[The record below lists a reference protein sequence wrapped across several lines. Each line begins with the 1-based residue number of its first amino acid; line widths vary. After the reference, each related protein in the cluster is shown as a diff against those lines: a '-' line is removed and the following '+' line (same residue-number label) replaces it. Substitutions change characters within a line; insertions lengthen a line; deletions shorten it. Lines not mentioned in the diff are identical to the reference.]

1 MVPPDGRALN
11 MRVGFTLI
19 GGRDWTGGYN
29 YLLNLVRVLR
39 SHPDCGVDPV
49 LFVGN
54 DVADEQVA
62 EFAPLLT
69 QAPIRSPAFDR
80 RFSSLRLARACTLG
94 NVPTATEAFEDA
106 RIDVV
111 FEAAQFYGWR
121 FPIATLA
128 WTPDFQHRHL
138 PHMFQR
144 RQWWRREIGYRA
156 QVAAGRI
163 LMLSSEDA
171 RTDSERFYPG
181 SRGRTV
187 VVRFAVRPPTLPVPP
202 GAELLGKYGLPDR
215 FLYLPNQFWKHK
227 NHSLVI
233 EALAL
238 LKERG
243 AGVIVAASGNPHDV
257 RHAGH
262 YRRLIQRVGEL
273 GVENEFRFLG
283 MLPYGDVVGLTSL
296 CHALVNPSFFEG
308 WSTTVEE
315 AKALGAPLVLSGIDV
330 HREQAGTRALYFD
343 PESPAS
349 AAEAMLQAWRRDD
362 LPSPEERRRLAA
374 SESDLRVREFATAFA
389 RAARTAFDRS
399 RRARGETPALVAPG
413 AAAGLVGA
421 GEAPSVSLRP
431 GMKVLLVHNF
441 YRSVTPGGED
451 NVFRQERDM
460 LREAGIDVVCYT
472 KSNDDVS
479 EHDKVQVLRTAAS
492 MSWSERTY
500 EELGE
505 LVRRERPTL
514 AHFHNTFPLITP
526 SAYAACK
533 DNGVPVVQTLHN
545 YRLICCAAT
554 FFREGR
560 ICEICTAGKPWAGI
574 QHRCYRGSLAGS
586 TAVAW
591 MLKRNW
597 DRGTFQKLVDVYV
610 VLSAFAAERF
620 AREGLPRERIEIK
633 PNYVDSIGPASPG
646 GGGYVVFAA
655 RLAEEKGVR
664 TLLEAW
670 RELRDIPL
678 KVLGDGPLLGEMVKT
693 ATSENLPVEFLG
705 MRPREEVLGLIG
717 RAELQVITSECFEGF
732 PLVLVE
738 SYARGTPVIASKI
751 GSLGE
756 LVVPGETGFHFEAG
770 NPGSLAEQVRALWGD
785 QALRERLR
793 VGARLRFEAEYTP
806 ARNLEKLLSIYDRV
820 VSETARS
827 RNGAVRAA

>member
-1 MVPPDGRALN
+1 

-39 SHPDCGVDPV
+39 GHPDCGVDPV

-54 DVADEQVA
+54 DVTDEQVA

-69 QAPIRSPAFDR
+69 RAPIRSSVFDR
-80 RFSSLRLARACTLG
+80 RFSSIRLARACTLG
-94 NVPTATEAFEDA
+94 NVPTATGIFRDA
-106 RIDVV
+106 GIDVV

-121 FPIATLA
+121 FPIPTLA

-138 PHMFQR
+138 PQMFSW

-156 QVAAGRI
+156 QVTAGRI

-171 RTDSERFYPG
+171 RADSERFYPS

-187 VVRFAVRPPTLPVPP
+187 VVRFAVRPPVLTAEPGPALLEKYALP
-202 GAELLGKYGLPDR
+202 ER

-227 NHSLVI
+227 NHSVVI
-233 EALAL
+233 EALSQ
-238 LKERG
+238 LKGRH
-243 AGVIVAASGNPHDV
+243 AGIVVAASGNPNDV
-257 RHAGH
+257 RHVGH
-262 YRRLIQRVGEL
+262 FRQLVQRAAEL

-283 MLPYGDVVGLTSL
+283 MLPYEDVVGLTSL

-315 AKALGAPLVLSGIDV
+315 AKALGAPLVLSGINV
-330 HREQAGTRALYFD
+330 HREQAGTKALYFD
-343 PESPAS
+343 PASPAS
-349 AAEAMLQAWRRDD
+349 AAQAMLQAWRRDD
-362 LPSPEERRRLAA
+362 LPGPAERRQLAA
-374 SESDLRVREFATAFA
+374 ADSEARVREFAMAFA
-389 RAARTAFDRS
+389 NAAHTALEGRKRLSAATAAARAPAAPILVVPAIRS
-399 RRARGETPALVAPG
+399 Q
-413 AAAGLVGA
+413 
-421 GEAPSVSLRP
+421 RP

-441 YRSVTPGGED
+441 YRSITPGGED
-451 NVFRQERDM
+451 NVFRQEREM
-460 LREAGIDVVCYT
+460 LRAAGIEVVCYT
-472 KSNDDVS
+472 KSNDDVN
-479 EHDKVQVLRTAAS
+479 EGDKLQVLRTAAS
-492 MSWSERTY
+492 MPWSERTY
-500 EELGE
+500 AELGD
-505 LVRRERPTL
+505 LVRREKPTL

-545 YRLICCAAT
+545 YRFICCAGT
-554 FFREGR
+554 FFREGKV
-560 ICEICTAGKPWAGI
+560 CEICTAGKPWAGI

-597 DRGTFQKLVDVYV
+597 DRGTFQTLVDAYI
-610 VLSAFAAERF
+610 VLSEFAAERF

-633 PNYVDSIGPASPG
+633 PNYVDSTGPVSPG
-646 GGGYVVFAA
+646 GGGYVVFAG
-655 RLAEEKGVR
+655 RLSEEKGVR

-670 RELRDIPL
+670 RGLRDVPL
-678 KVLGDGPLLGEMVKT
+678 KVAGDGPMLGEMVRI
-693 ATSENLPVEFLG
+693 ANAENLPVEFLG
-705 MRPREEVLGLIG
+705 MRPREEVLDVIG

-756 LVVPGETGFHFEAG
+756 LVRPGETGFHFEAG
-770 NPGSLAEQVRALWGD
+770 NASSLIEQVRMLWAD
-785 QALRERLR
+785 PALRERLR
-793 VGARLRFEAEYTP
+793 AGARRRFEAEYTP
-806 ARNLEKLLSIYDRV
+806 ARNLEKLLSVYDRV
-820 VSETARS
+820 ASSAPATPAGS
-827 RNGAVRAA
+827 VRAA

>member
-1 MVPPDGRALN
+1 
-11 MRVGFTLI
+11 
-19 GGRDWTGGYN
+19 
-29 YLLNLVRVLR
+29 
-39 SHPDCGVDPV
+39 
-49 LFVGN
+49 
-54 DVADEQVA
+54 
-62 EFAPLLT
+62 
-69 QAPIRSPAFDR
+69 
-80 RFSSLRLARACTLG
+80 
-94 NVPTATEAFEDA
+94 
-106 RIDVV
+106 
-111 FEAAQFYGWR
+111 
-121 FPIATLA
+121 
-128 WTPDFQHRHL
+128 
-138 PHMFQR
+138 
-144 RQWWRREIGYRA
+144 
-156 QVAAGRI
+156 
-163 LMLSSEDA
+163 
-171 RTDSERFYPG
+171 
-181 SRGRTV
+181 V
-187 VVRFAVRPPTLPVPP
+187 VVRFAVRPPPLPFAP
-202 GAELLGKYGLPDR
+202 GAELLEKYALPPR

-227 NHSLVI
+227 NHSVVI

-238 LKERG
+238 LRERG

-257 RHAGH
+257 RHVGH
-262 YRRLIQRVGEL
+262 YRRLIQRAEDL
-273 GVENEFRFLG
+273 GVQNEFRFLG
-283 MLPYGDVVGLTSL
+283 MLPYADVVGLTSL

-315 AKALGAPLVLSGIDV
+315 AKALGAPLVLSGINV

-349 AAEAMLQAWRRDD
+349 AAEAMLQAWRRED
-362 LPSPEERRRLAA
+362 LPPPEERRRLAA
-374 SESDLRVREFATAFA
+374 AESDLRVREFATAFA
-389 RAARTAFDRS
+389 RAARTALDRS
-399 RRARGETPALVAPG
+399 RRTRGAVPAVTAAGAEPALS
-413 AAAGLVGA
+413 AAGHQ
-421 GEAPSVSLRP
+421 PVSMRP

-460 LREAGIDVVCYT
+460 LRAAGIEVVCYT

-479 EHDKVQVLRTAAS
+479 ESDKVQVLRTAAS

-500 EELGE
+500 AELGE

-554 FFREGR
+554 FFREGK

-633 PNYVDSIGPASPG
+633 PNYVDSTGPASAG
-646 GGGYVVFAA
+646 GGGYAVFAA

-670 RELRDIPL
+670 RALRDVPL

-693 ATSENLPVEFLG
+693 ATAENLPVEFLG
-705 MRPREEVLGLIG
+705 MRPREEVLDIIG
-717 RAELQVITSECFEGF
+717 RADLQVITSECFEGF

-756 LVVPGETGFHFEAG
+756 LVVPGVTGFHFEAA
-770 NPGSLAEQVRALWGD
+770 NPDSLAAQVRHLWSSPE
-785 QALRERLR
+785 LRERLR
-793 VGARLRFEAEYTP
+793 IGARRSFEAEYTP

-820 VSETARS
+820 VSEAARS
-827 RNGAVRAA
+827 GTGPARAA